1 MAVPGSGVLTMEGI
15 AQERKFSTYGTG
27 SFLYPILYTDLINGG
42 GLNSFPAL
50 KTSCN
55 TTPTYALN
63 SWYGYDQDCIPPAT
77 GVASMDNNGN
87 FFSRSGFSEGIVGSS
102 TNVNLSKALIG
113 GNQGSSGSTA
123 VLTGIYGITTANGNL
138 KLTINNGDDPI
149 SNPGD
154 IPSSWNTLKLV
165 WADPG
170 GGNIT
175 ATYTRTSAS
184 TGAQIGNYQ
193 YRDWVWTWVDSGS
206 STSVPWAPNTASVT
220 WTISQ

>member
-1 MAVPGSGVLTMEGI
+1 MAVPDSGVLTMEGI

-63 SWYGYDQDCIPPAT
+63 SWYGYDQDCVSPAT
-77 GVASMDNNGN
+77 GVASMDVNGN
-87 FFSRSGFSEGIVGSS
+87 FFNRSGFSDGVVGSS
-102 TNVNLSKALIG
+102 TGTSISKALIG
-113 GNQGSSGSTA
+113 GAQTSGTA
-123 VLTGIYGITTANGNL
+123 LMDGIYGSTVTNGRL
-138 KLTINNGDDPI
+138 SFVIYNGA
-149 SNPGD
+149 SNTSTD
-154 IPSSWNTLKLV
+154 IPDSWNTLKLE

-170 GGNIT
+170 GGTIT
-175 ATYTRTSAS
+175 ATYTRTDA
-184 TGAQIGNYQ
+184 TVTRQFGANLNK
-193 YRDWVWTWVDSGS
+193 DWLFQWVDSGS
-206 STSVPWAPNTASVT
+206 STTVPWAPNTASVT

>member
-1 MAVPGSGVLTMEGI
+1 MAVPDSGVLTMEGI

-63 SWYGYDQDCIPPAT
+63 SWYGYDQDCVSPAT
-77 GVASMDNNGN
+77 GVASMDQNGN
-87 FFSRSGFSEGIVGSS
+87 FLQRSGWSDGVVGSS
-102 TNVNLSKALIG
+102 TNTSVSKVLIG
-113 GNQGSSGSTA
+113 GTQTSGNA
-123 VLTGIYGITTANGNL
+123 VITGIYGLTSQNGNL
-138 KLTINNGDDPI
+138 KFTLNNGDNGTTNVPD
-149 SNPGD
+149 D
-154 IPSSWNTLKLV
+154 WNTLKLQ

-170 GGNIT
+170 GGTIT
-175 ATYTRTSAS
+175 ATYTRTDAS
-184 TGAQIGNYQ
+184 VSKQFGSYIA
-193 YRDWVWTWVDSGS
+193 RDWMWTWVDSGS

>member
-1 MAVPGSGVLTMEGI
+1 MAVPDSGVLTMEGI

-27 SFLYPILYTDLINGG
+27 SFSYAILYTDLINGG

-63 SWYGYDQDCIPPAT
+63 SWYGYDQDCVPPES
-77 GVASMDNNGN
+77 GVASMNLNGN
-87 FFSRSGFSEGIVGSS
+87 FVNRSGFSDGIVGSS
-102 TNVNLSKALIG
+102 TGTSISKALIG
-113 GNQGSSGSTA
+113 GVQTSGDA
-123 VLTGIYGITTANGNL
+123 VITGIYGITTLNGYL
-138 KLTINNGDDPI
+138 LFTLNNGDSDSSTNTP
-149 SNPGD
+149 D
-154 IPSSWNTLKLV
+154 SWNTLKLQ

-170 GGNIT
+170 GGTIT
-175 ATYTRTSAS
+175 VTYTRTNAAS
-184 TGAQIGNYQ
+184 VSRQFGSYLAQ
-193 YRDWVWTWVDSGS
+193 DWVWTFIDSSS

>member
-1 MAVPGSGVLTMEGI
+1 MAVPDSGVLTMEGI

-63 SWYGYDQDCIPPAT
+63 SWYGYDQDCVPPES
-77 GVASMDNNGN
+77 GVASMDLN
-87 FFSRSGFSEGIVGSS
+87 FNFAGREGWSDGYVGSS
-102 TNVNLSKALIG
+102 TNTSVSKVLIG
-113 GNQGSSGSTA
+113 GAQTSGDA
-123 VLTGIYGITTANGNL
+123 VITGIYGFTDYNGNL
-138 KLTINNGDDPI
+138 IFTLNNGD
-149 SNPGD
+149 SNASTN
-154 IPSSWNTLKLV
+154 IPDDWNTLKLQ

-170 GGNIT
+170 GGTIT
-175 ATYTRTSAS
+175 ATYTRTDAGVSRQFGSYIAK
-184 TGAQIGNYQ
+184 
-193 YRDWVWTWVDSGS
+193 DWVWTWVDSGS
-206 STSVPWAPNTASVT
+206 STSVPWSPNTASVT